1 MNTRIPHH
9 WNKYMFGMQP
19 SSVGGIP
26 KGLLMELNFK
36 SWRICF
42 VFGTFVPNNGEDI

>member
-1 MNTRIPHH
+1 MNTRMPHH

-26 KGLLMELNFK
+26 DGLLMELNFK
-36 SWRICF
+36 KLENLFSFWHFCAK
-42 VFGTFVPNNGEDI
+42 